1 MASRGQ
7 DRQRIEA
14 RVRRSILACD
24 PPPSGGRLL
33 VAVSGGADSVCLL
46 HVLAELGEFVA
57 DELGL
62 SLHVA
67 QLDHG
72 LRGAES
78 AADARYVA
86 RLAKRLGIPA
96 TVERRDVAGYRRE
109 HRLSLEEAAREVRYR
124 FLAETAGAV
133 GAGWVATGHTLDDH
147 AETVLMHLIR
157 GSGTT
162 GLRGLRTL
170 SKWRSGD
177 AAVTILRP
185 LLEVG
190 REETTEYCRRRRL
203 RPSVDSSNRSLSPTR
218 NRLRL
223 RLLPQ
228 LREYNPR
235 IVEALVRT
243 AAVAAD
249 DLAIVDAEIERQ
261 WQRVGRLEGE
271 TVIIERK
278 GFAELPVGVR
288 RGLLRRAAGTV
299 RGDLKDIEARHVEEM
314 LAAAELPPGRAI
326 DLPGGLRF
334 AVEYDRYLIGDDPG
348 AVCPLPE
355 LVGETD
361 IKVPGTTDIPGWR
374 IRVEALPVG
383 ALEALD
389 ANDGFV
395 AYLDAAVVVGDQLTV
410 RSRRRGDS
418 FRPLGMAGDK
428 KLGRFMIDARIPRAW
443 RSRVPVVVAGGLEV
457 AGDRIVWLAGW
468 RIDDGAKVTSGTE
481 RALRLSFERR
491 AESD

>member
-1 MASRGQ
+1 MAKRGQ
-7 DRQRIEA
+7 DQQTIEA
-14 RVRRSILACD
+14 RARRSILASD
-24 PPPSGGRLL
+24 LPPRGRRLL

-46 HVLAELGEFVA
+46 HVLHGLG

-62 SLHVA
+62 TLHVA
-67 QLDHG
+67 HLDHR
-72 LRGAES
+72 LRGSES
-78 AADARYVA
+78 AAAARYVA

-124 FLAETAGAV
+124 FLAEPAGAV
-133 GAGWVATGHTLDDH
+133 GAGWEATGHTLDDH

-261 WQRVGRLEGE
+261 WQQVARLEGE
-271 TVIIERK
+271 TVILDRRAL
-278 GFAELPVGVR
+278 GELPAGVR

-314 LAAAELPPGRAI
+314 LAVAELPPGRAI

-395 AYLDAAVVVGDQLTV
+395 AYLDAAVVGSKLMV

-481 RALRLSFERR
+481 RALHLSFERR
-491 AESD
+491 VESD